1 MHRQIISLTN
11 GKRVAN
17 FSSPH
22 AFTFEDGTVLGAV
35 SDDIAQHL
43 KTTIVEILHEDG
55 SGDIE
60 LKITLSDS
68 VKQELGY
75 WMDYRADV
83 DVVFCPLMIV
93 SAIKEEY
100 GMEYLKKSPFRT
112 TRLVDRVTK
121 VNSIE
126 KQCL

>member
-1 MHRQIISLTN
+1 MHRKIISLAN
-11 GKRVAN
+11 GKRIAN

-22 AFTFEDGTVLGAV
+22 PFTFDDGTVLGAV

-43 KTTIVEILHEDG
+43 KTTIVETVHQDG

-60 LKITLSDS
+60 LTITLSES
-68 VKQELGY
+68 VQQEMAY
-75 WMDYRADV
+75 WMEHRNEV

-93 SAIKEEY
+93 SAIKETH

-121 VNSIE
+121 VNSSE

>member
-1 MHRQIISLTN
+1 MHRKIISLKN
-11 GKRVAN
+11 GKRIAN

-22 AFTFEDGTVLGAV
+22 TFTFDDGTVLGAV
-35 SDDIAQHL
+35 SDEIAQHF
-43 KTTIVEILHEDG
+43 KTTIDEKNHDDG

-60 LKITLSDS
+60 LTITLSES
-68 VKQELGY
+68 VKEEMAY
-75 WMDYRADV
+75 WMEHRAEV

-121 VNSIE
+121 VNSSE